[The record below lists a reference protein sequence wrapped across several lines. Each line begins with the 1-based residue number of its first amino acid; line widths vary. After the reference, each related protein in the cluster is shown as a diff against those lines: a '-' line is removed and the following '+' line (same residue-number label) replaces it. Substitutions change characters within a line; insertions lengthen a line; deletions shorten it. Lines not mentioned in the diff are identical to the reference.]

1 MGLYSPRDAIRD
13 VLFDYIE
20 LLLPRLW
27 KLPFAARASTQGA
40 LVDHQEMHIPVIF
53 DFLQEL
59 VDLLLWKMRFLT
71 IVANLSSTAR

>member
-40 LVDHQEMHIPVIF
+40 LVDHQEMHIPVI
-53 DFLQEL
+53 

>member
-1 MGLYSPRDAIRD
+1 MDLYSPRDAIRD

-40 LVDHQEMHIPVIF
+40 LVDHQEMHIPVI
-53 DFLQEL
+53 